1 MMVGNDAPGMLLDI
15 ELDDVMIHHLRL
27 LARIALVLVER
38 RSCSFLEVVG
48 VVVDV
53 VGIVDVVVVEVVG
66 IAVEVVVVAVVASVD
81 TEVAVVV
88 VVVVGDTVGHHLDT
102 LA

>member
-48 VVVDV
+48 V